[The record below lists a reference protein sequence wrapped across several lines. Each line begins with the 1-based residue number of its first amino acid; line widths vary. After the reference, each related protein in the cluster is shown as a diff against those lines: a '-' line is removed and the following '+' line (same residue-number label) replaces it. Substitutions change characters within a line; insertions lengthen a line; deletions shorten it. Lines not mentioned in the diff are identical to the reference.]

1 MSGSFFT
8 QKSKD
13 EKNNKKYIK
22 FYIKYN
28 SHKLHKINGANII
41 ALGHYF
47 LILKSHV
54 TLKNTLTYL
63 LKLYMTI

>member
-13 EKNNKKYIK
+13 EKTIKYTSN

-28 SHKLHKINGANII
+28 SYKLH
-41 ALGHYF
+41 
-47 LILKSHV
+47 
-54 TLKNTLTYL
+54 
-63 LKLYMTI
+63 